1 MPECVP
7 QKVFLGT
14 YRGNVY
20 PKTGFWV
27 HMGIA
32 GRLVV
37 KRRERVPA
45 KARFRW
51 ISVTGKL

>member
-1 MPECVP
+1 M
-7 QKVFLGT
+7 
-14 YRGNVY
+14 Y
-20 PKTGFWV
+20 PKRRFWV
-27 HMGIA
+27 HVGMA

>member
-1 MPECVP
+1 ML
-7 QKVFLGT
+7 LGT

-27 HMGIA
+27 HVGIA